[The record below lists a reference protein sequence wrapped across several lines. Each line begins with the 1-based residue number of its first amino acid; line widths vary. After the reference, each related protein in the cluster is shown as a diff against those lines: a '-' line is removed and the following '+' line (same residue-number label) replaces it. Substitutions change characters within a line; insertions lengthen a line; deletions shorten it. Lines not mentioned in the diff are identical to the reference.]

1 MLLEQLLSNAI
12 FAKSQVIAGR
22 SGLSRS
28 VQTVNIMDAPD
39 IIHFLRPGE
48 LLLTNGYFMKEKPG
62 MLLELMTKMDQLKC
76 SGLAVKTKRFAL
88 DIPQEVMDE
97 ANRIHF
103 PIIEI
108 SSVEHSLG
116 EILQRSTSVILDN
129 KNDELQYSLTIHK
142 QFAAMIMKG
151 NGIPEIITALTML
164 LSSPVLLLSS
174 KLQVSAHSH
183 HFKQPEM
190 QSLISAAEA
199 VLSGIPAIQTAA
211 QLCLLDPALRKYRHI
226 ELYPIF
232 TYRHEGYLIAFQ
244 PKQAASN
251 QYGLTLEQA
260 SNVIGMEMS
269 KRQAVKERSRRYKNE
284 FFSDLIDGFI
294 GSEQEALHRGK
305 KYRLQQQ
312 GTWLLLAARNDGQT
326 GILPGMTK
334 NAASLSDE
342 RLISERDVQY
352 ELIKRHFSLLEAD
365 FVMFTKNDLFGMLLF
380 IRESEWEETAFLKR
394 LAAMSEQL
402 YEQSQ
407 LSISIG
413 VGNPVTNVLDI
424 GLSYNEA
431 VKALQIGYQ
440 LKKTRF
446 VQSYQSKDISYLFRM
461 IPYDELKQFYE
472 ETFQCFSAAEETEQK
487 ELMRTLN
494 IYFDTQCQLVETSKQ
509 LYVHR
514 NTVIYRLDKCEK
526 LLGIKLKD
534 PVESLRFRIAFAIEP
549 LLRAGRNESS
559 FRVSGFPGR

>member
-1 MLLEQLLSNAI
+1 MLLEQLLSNPI
-12 FAKSQVIAGR
+12 FAKSQMIAGH
-22 SGLSRS
+22 SGLSRT

-48 LLLTNGYFMKEKPG
+48 LLLTNGYFMKEKPET
-62 MLLELMTKMDQLKC
+62 LLELMTKMDQLKC

-88 DIPQEVMDE
+88 DIPQEVIDE

-116 EILQRSTSVILDN
+116 EILQRSTSIILDN

-142 QFAAMIMKG
+142 QFSAMIMKG
-151 NGIPEIITALTML
+151 NGIPEIITALTQL
-164 LSSPVLLLSS
+164 LSSPILLLSS
-174 KLQVSAHSH
+174 KLQATAYSH
-183 HFKQPEM
+183 HFKQPSM
-190 QSLISAAEA
+190 QSLISAAES
-199 VLSGIPAIQTAA
+199 VLRGIPAMQAPV

-260 SNVIGMEMS
+260 SNVIGMEMT

-305 KYRLQQQ
+305 KYGLKPQ
-312 GTWLLLAARNDGQT
+312 GTWLLIAARKDEQIG
-326 GILPGMTK
+326 LSAGMAK
-334 NAASLSDE
+334 NAASSEE

-352 ELIKRHFSLLEAD
+352 ELIKRQFLLLGVD

-380 IRESEWEETAFLKR
+380 IQESKWEETVFLKQ
-394 LAAMSEQL
+394 LAAMTLQL
-402 YEQSQ
+402 HEQSQ
-407 LSISIG
+407 LSISLGI
-413 VGNPVTNVLDI
+413 GNPVTNVLDI

-440 LKKTRF
+440 MKKTRF

-472 ETFQCFSAAEETEQK
+472 ETFQCFSWAEENEQK

-494 IYFDTQCQLVETSKQ
+494 VFYDTQCQLVETSKQ
-509 LYVHR
+509 LFVHR

-526 LLGIKLKD
+526 LMGIKLKD

-549 LLRAGRNESS
+549 LLRVGKSDSIHRET
-559 FRVSGFPGR
+559 GLLGL

>member
-12 FAKSQVIAGR
+12 FSKSQIIAGR
-22 SGLSRS
+22 SGLTRA
-28 VQTVNIMDAPD
+28 VHTVNIMDAPD

-48 LLLTNGYFMKEKPG
+48 LLLTNGYFMKEKPEL
-62 MLLELMTKMDQLKC
+62 LLELLAKMNQLKC

-88 DIPQEVMDE
+88 EIPQTVIDE
-97 ANRIHF
+97 ANRIDF

-108 SSVEHSLG
+108 SAVEHSLG
-116 EILQRSTSVILDN
+116 EILQRTTSVILDN

-142 QFAAMIMKG
+142 QFSTMIMKG
-151 NGIPEIITALTML
+151 DGIPEIINALTQL
-164 LSSPVLLLSS
+164 LDSPIMVLSS
-174 KLQVSAHSH
+174 KLQSTAQSK
-183 HFKQPEM
+183 HFKQPGL
-190 QSLISAAEA
+190 QPLIVAAEA
-199 VLSGIPAIQTAA
+199 MLSGLPSLPSSA
-211 QLCLLDPALRKYRHI
+211 QLCLIDPALYKYRYV

-260 SNVIGMEMS
+260 SNVIGMEIT

-305 KYRLQQQ
+305 KYGLKPQ
-312 GTWLLLAARNDGQT
+312 GTWLLLAARKDEST
-326 GILPGMTK
+326 VLSSDMPK
-334 NAASLSDE
+334 NTASSDE
-342 RLISERDVQY
+342 RLISERDLQY
-352 ELIKRHFSLLEAD
+352 ELIKRHFATLGEV
-365 FVMFTKNDLFGMLLF
+365 FVMFTKNDLFGMLVF
-380 IRESEWEETAFLKR
+380 IQDKGWEEGFFLKQ
-394 LAAMSEQL
+394 LTLMTAQL
-402 YEQSQ
+402 YEQSG
-407 LSISIG
+407 LSISLGIG
-413 VGNPVTNVLDI
+413 KPVTNVLDI

-440 LKKTRF
+440 MKKTRF
-446 VQSYQSKDISYLFRM
+446 IQSYQSKDISYLFRM
-461 IPYDELKQFYE
+461 IPYDELKQFHE
-472 ETFQCFSAAEETEQK
+472 ETFHCFSGNEESEQK

-494 IYFDTQCQLVETSKQ
+494 VFYDTQCQLVETSKQ
-509 LYVHR
+509 LFVHR

-526 LLGIKLKD
+526 LMGIKLKD

-549 LLRAGRNESS
+549 LLRAGKGESAQ
-559 FRVSGFPGR
+559 R

>member
-1 MLLEQLLSNAI
+1 MLLEQLLSHAI
-12 FAKSQVIAGR
+12 FSKSQIIAGR
-22 SGLSRS
+22 SGLSRA

-48 LLLTNGYFMKEKPG
+48 LLLTNGYFMKENPES
-62 MLLELMTKMDQLKC
+62 LLELMTKMDQLKC

-88 DIPQEVMDE
+88 AIPQEVIDE
-97 ANRIHF
+97 ANRIDF

-142 QFAAMIMKG
+142 QFSAMIMKG
-151 NGIPEIITALTML
+151 DGIPEIITALTQL
-164 LSSPVLLLSS
+164 LNSPILLLSS
-174 KLQVSAHSH
+174 KLQMTAQSQ
-183 HFKQPEM
+183 HFKQPRM
-190 QSLISAAEA
+190 QPLISAAEA
-199 VLSGIPAIQTAA
+199 MLSGLPAIQAAA
-211 QLCLLDPALRKYRHI
+211 QLCLLDPALRGYRYM

-260 SNVIGMEMS
+260 SNVIGMEMT

-305 KYRLQQQ
+305 KYGLKQK
-312 GTWLLLAARNDGQT
+312 GTWLLLAARKDEQT
-326 GILPGMTK
+326 GAQAGMPK
-334 NAASLSDE
+334 NAASLADE
-342 RLISERDVQY
+342 RLISERDLQY
-352 ELIKRHFSLLEAD
+352 ELIKRHFSTLGEV
-365 FVMFTKNDLFGMLLF
+365 FVMFTKNDLFGMLVF
-380 IRESEWEETAFLKR
+380 IQEKQWEETRFLKQ
-394 LAAMSEQL
+394 LAAMTVLL

-407 LSISIG
+407 LSVSLGI
-413 VGNPVTNVLDI
+413 GNPVTNVLDI

-440 LKKTRF
+440 MKKTRF
-446 VQSYQSKDISYLFRM
+446 IQSYQSKDISYLFRM

-472 ETFQCFSAAEETEQK
+472 ETFQCFSSAEENEQK

-494 IYFDTQCQLVETSKQ
+494 VYYDTQCQLVETSKQ
-509 LYVHR
+509 LFVHR

-526 LLGIKLKD
+526 LMGIKLKD
-534 PVESLRFRIAFAIEP
+534 PGESLRFRIAFAIEP
-549 LLRAGRNESS
+549 LLRVGRGEAAH
-559 FRVSGFPGR
+559 R

>member
-1 MLLEQLLSNAI
+1 MLLEQLLANDI
-12 FAKSQVIAGR
+12 FAKSQMIAGH
-22 SGLSRS
+22 SGLSRT

-48 LLLTNGYFMKEKPG
+48 LLLTNGYFMKEKPET
-62 MLLELMTKMDQLKC
+62 LLELMTKMDQLKC

-88 DIPQEVMDE
+88 DIPQEVIDE

-116 EILQRSTSVILDN
+116 EILQRSTSIILDN

-142 QFAAMIMKG
+142 QFSAMIMKG
-151 NGIPEIITALTML
+151 NGIPEIITALTQL
-164 LSSPVLLLSS
+164 LSSPILLLSN
-174 KLQVSAHSH
+174 KLQVTAYSH
-183 HFKQPEM
+183 HFKQTSM
-190 QSLISAAEA
+190 QSLISAAES
-199 VLSGIPAIQTAA
+199 VLLGIPAMQAPA
-211 QLCLLDPALRKYRHI
+211 QLCLLGPALRKYRHI

-260 SNVIGMEMS
+260 SNVIGMEMT

-305 KYRLQQQ
+305 KYGLKPQ
-312 GTWLLLAARNDGQT
+312 GTWLLLAARKDEQIGVSA
-326 GILPGMTK
+326 GMTK
-334 NAASLSDE
+334 NAASTDE

-352 ELIKRHFSLLEAD
+352 ELIKRQFLLLGVD

-380 IRESEWEETAFLKR
+380 IQESKWEETVFLKQ
-394 LAAMSEQL
+394 LAAMTQQL

-407 LSISIG
+407 LSISLGI
-413 VGNPVTNVLDI
+413 GNPVTNVLDI

-440 LKKTRF
+440 MKKTRF
-446 VQSYQSKDISYLFRM
+446 IQSYQSKDISYLFRM

-472 ETFQCFSAAEETEQK
+472 ETFQCFSGAEENEQK

-494 IYFDTQCQLVETSKQ
+494 VFYDTQCQLVETSKQ
-509 LYVHR
+509 LFVHR

-526 LLGIKLKD
+526 LMGIKLKD
-534 PVESLRFRIAFAIEP
+534 PAASLRFRIAFAIEP
-549 LLRAGRNESS
+549 LLRVGKSDVSHRGAG
-559 FRVSGFPGR
+559 FLGR